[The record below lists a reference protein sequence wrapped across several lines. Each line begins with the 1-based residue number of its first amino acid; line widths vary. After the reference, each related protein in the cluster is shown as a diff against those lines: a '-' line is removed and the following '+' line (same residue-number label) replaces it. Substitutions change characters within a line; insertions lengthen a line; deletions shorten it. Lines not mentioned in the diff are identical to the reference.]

1 MKLEQLIELAQ
12 RSTCRMVEALK
23 RKNDPL
29 FRPFMVRES
38 SILLKRAWSIWWR
51 IRLRRYK

>member
-1 MKLEQLIELAQ
+1 MKLEQLVELAQ

-23 RKNDPL
+23 RKDDPL
-29 FRPFMVRES
+29 FRPFMIRES